1 MTDRLAKLRRAS
13 WLFFDM
19 GATLLDERYA
29 IADLFGQLVRVASER
44 GLRVS
49 EEDVAR
55 AFQTARTRYEPSWLA
70 GAVNVLLEKDDDR
83 AFILDAVEYRA
94 DLDEPY
100 PDAVPVLSRLAGRY
114 NIGVIANQ
122 PPGSDERLKRHG
134 LSPFVSLCLP
144 SAEVGIAKPDP
155 AIFRLA
161 LERAQ
166 CEPGVAVMIGDRID
180 NDIRPARQLGWGT
193 IRVRQGLA
201 ASQVPR
207 DALDEADLTV
217 STLSEISDILA

>member
-1 MTDRLAKLRRAS
+1 MDPHAKLRRAR

-19 GATLLDERYA
+19 GATLLDERHA
-29 IADLFGQLVRVASER
+29 LIALFGKLVQVAAER

-55 AFQTARTRYEPSWLA
+55 AFQTAPARYEPSWLA
-70 GAVNVLLEKDDDR
+70 SALNVLFAKDDDR
-83 AFILDAVEYRA
+83 AFVLDRVGYRA

-122 PPGSDERLKRHG
+122 APGAWERLEGHG

-144 SAEVGIAKPDP
+144 SAEVGITKPDP